1 MWKQRRLVFLEFWN
15 NLKSSSVFGE
25 ELLKFCLVL
34 LLHSSNRLKF
44 YNFAFWFG
52 KMDWIVRIFKGLGVD
67 LVVWTLFHW
76 WALADSAIVSFRL
89 NFLLLTLVVSL
100 LRFLFNLQVFLA
112 PWMSLKCNP
121 KFEFG
126 NVMIAMFSA
135 MKFYF
140 SLFSSHVSCNI

>member
-1 MWKQRRLVFLEFWN
+1 
-15 NLKSSSVFGE
+15 
-25 ELLKFCLVL
+25 
-34 LLHSSNRLKF
+34 
-44 YNFAFWFG
+44 
-52 KMDWIVRIFKGLGVD
+52 MDLAVR
-67 LVVWTLFHW
+67 TLFHC
-76 WALADSAIVSFRL
+76 WALADSTASFCL
-89 NFLLLTLVVSL
+89 NFLLLILALSSL
-100 LRFLFNLQVFLA
+100 LFLSNFQVFLA